1 MDWIEILLLFLIPLA
16 LVSIFNVV
24 MRKYLKIEKTKGNPF
39 NHVNEMHEKIDWII
53 IISFIIVILTTPLY
67 MPKNSVLEG
76 KELLSIIVIVYF
88 IITEITR
95 AFMEWKYAENRKAY
109 ILTISQLVFLSIV
122 IGIELFIIYS
132 F

>member
-24 MRKYLKIEKTKGNPF
+24 MRKYLKIEKTKWNPF